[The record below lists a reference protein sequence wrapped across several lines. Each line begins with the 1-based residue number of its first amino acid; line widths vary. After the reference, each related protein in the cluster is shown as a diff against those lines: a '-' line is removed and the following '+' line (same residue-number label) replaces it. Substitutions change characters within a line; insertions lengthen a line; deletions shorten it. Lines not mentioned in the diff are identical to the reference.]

1 MAMRSGL
8 VESHEEPDLGDNA
21 LVKRILKEAGQI
33 RDKVLK
39 GEKPSMRFP
48 LRNLSNV
55 RYEFKAGSVLCSEG
69 VG

>member
-8 VESHEEPDLGDNA
+8 VESHEEADLGDNA
-21 LVKRILKEAGQI
+21 LVKRILKESGQI

-39 GEKPSMRFP
+39 GEKPPMRFP

-55 RYEFKAGSVLCSEG
+55 RYDVRRERSK
-69 VG
+69 